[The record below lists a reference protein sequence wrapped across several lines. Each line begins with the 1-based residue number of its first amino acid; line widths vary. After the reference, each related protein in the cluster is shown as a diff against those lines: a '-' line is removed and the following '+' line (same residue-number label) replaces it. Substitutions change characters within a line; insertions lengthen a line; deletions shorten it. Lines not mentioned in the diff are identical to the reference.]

1 MGKVYASV
9 SDITALGINLTPQQT
24 DAATVLLAQASSKL
38 RTVAKNHGVDIDSRI
53 SDDEDYGES
62 VKSVVVQA
70 VIRALNSLSDSDPAV
85 SQMSQ
90 GGLGYTATVT
100 YFNAGQSLYFLKSE
114 LKELGLMRQT
124 YGAIEVY

>member
-1 MGKVYASV
+1 MGAVYATV
-9 SDITALGINLTPQQT
+9 SDITALGVNLTPQQS
-24 DAATVLLAQASSKL
+24 DSAEVLLSQASARL
-38 RTVAKNHGVDIDSRI
+38 RTVAKKFGISIDERI
-53 SDDEDYGES
+53 SADEDYGES
-62 VKSVVVQA
+62 VRSIVVQA

>member
-1 MGKVYASV
+1 MGAVYATV
-9 SDITALGINLTPQQT
+9 SDITAIGVTLTSQQS
-24 DAATVLLAQASSKL
+24 DSAEVLLSQASARL
-38 RTVAKNHGVDIDSRI
+38 RTIAKKFGISIDERI
-53 SDDEDYGES
+53 SADEDYGES
-62 VKSVVVQA
+62 VRSIVVQA

-114 LKELGLMRQT
+114 LKDLGIMRQT

>member
-1 MGKVYASV
+1 MGAVYATV
-9 SDITALGINLTPQQT
+9 SDITALGISLTPQQESS
-24 DAATVLLAQASSKL
+24 AEVLISQASAKL
-38 RTVAKNHGVDIDSRI
+38 RTIAKNHGVDIDSRI

-114 LKELGLMRQT
+114 LKELRIIRQI
-124 YGAIEVY
+124 YGALEVY